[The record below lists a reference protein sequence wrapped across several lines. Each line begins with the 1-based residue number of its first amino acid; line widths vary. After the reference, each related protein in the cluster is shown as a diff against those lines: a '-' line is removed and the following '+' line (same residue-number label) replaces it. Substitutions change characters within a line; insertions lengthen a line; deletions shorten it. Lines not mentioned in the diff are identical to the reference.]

1 MRPLGSSTGAVP
13 KIELTVRERELMA
26 LTGEQPKP
34 VRRVAVSSGA
44 QRSLAALDLRRLVQ
58 IGRPSSDAAHVL
70 GLQDNWSREAA
81 VKAALLAVRMRSL
94 KADRGRCPGPVRGSV
109 VGNGAAVGQGA
120 ARYGDWPGASAR
132 WAHLLIDAA
141 SRGRRRVG
149 LAEVRLKPGVAV
161 AVGGP
166 VKVYHPEAAWRLGC
180 EIIFS
185 DHWAVANAVGAAA
198 GVVARTVTIA
208 ITGDGAGSFR
218 VHLPEGVMPM
228 TTAREALALAEAEAR
243 RLAGAA
249 ALAMGATMVDACRSG
264 AISLLPDAIDDNG
277 LFDGQVTAEA
287 IGRPL

>member
-1 MRPLGSSTGAVP
+1 M
-13 KIELTVRERELMA
+13 
-26 LTGEQPKP
+26 
-34 VRRVAVSSGA
+34 
-44 QRSLAALDLRRLVQ
+44 
-58 IGRPSSDAAHVL
+58 L

-94 KADRGRCPGPVRGSV
+94 KAPTEAAAQGLCEEVWSETVRLSGKALLDMAIGS
-109 VGNGAAVGQGA
+109 GGERLEG
-120 ARYGDWPGASAR
+120 
-132 WAHLLIDAA
+132 HLLIDAA

-149 LAEVRLKPGVAV
+149 LAEVRLKPGVPVV

-166 VKVYHPEAAWRLGC
+166 VKVYHPEAARRLGC
-180 EIIFS
+180 EIIFP
-185 DHWAVANAVGAAA
+185 DHWAVANAVGAAS

-249 ALAMGATMVDACRSG
+249 ALAMGATMVEVSVRRDLK
-264 AISLLPDAIDDNG
+264 LLPDAIDDNG